1 MSIMDTLFG
10 RSEGQ
15 QANQNDRET
24 RSYSHQPE
32 KDLSGEMQ
40 KALGLI
46 RAAADASIANLKATM
61 DARYAVYEK
70 WMTQATSSQNA
81 QINQRINDLAQLI
94 SQLSTTV
101 SRIPASS
108 APTPNIPVQIEYSR
122 TTKILR
128 FSTDGGTTWTTIETA
143 LAYP

>member
-1 MSIMDTLFG
+1 MDTLLG
-10 RSEGQ
+10 RSSGQ
-15 QANQNDRET
+15 QASNSDRET
-24 RSYSHQPE
+24 RAYSHQPE
-32 KDLSGEMQ
+32 KDLSSEVQ
-40 KALGLI
+40 NALGLI
-46 RAAADASIANLKATM
+46 RAAADASIAKITATM

-101 SRIPASS
+101 SRMPQSTAPA
-108 APTPNIPVQIEYSR
+108 TNIPIQIEYSR

-143 LAYP
+143 LSYPP